1 MATSGMDALSKELHD
16 FLCRLGEHPEQVSD
30 KLQGY
35 TQALLQLLT
44 PADELLVKGRYG
56 ILGSTKESMAQLATR
71 FNTDENTVEA
81 MPKEN
86 SHHAGMA
93 GHQSTDATQSH
104 PIEIGS
110 RRQTGRPLPT
120 N

>member
-56 ILGSTKESMAQLATR
+56 I
-71 FNTDENTVEA
+71 
-81 MPKEN
+81 
-86 SHHAGMA
+86 
-93 GHQSTDATQSH
+93 
-104 PIEIGS
+104 
-110 RRQTGRPLPT
+110 
-120 N
+120 

>member
-1 MATSGMDALSKELHD
+1 MDALSKELHD
-16 FLCRLGEHPEQVSD
+16 FLCRLGEHPEQV

-81 MPKEN
+81 VLQQCLRKIAITPEWQDIK
-86 SHHAGMA
+86 AL
-93 GHQSTDATQSH
+93 TQLKA
-104 PIEIGS
+104 I
-110 RRQTGRPLPT
+110 RLK
-120 N
+120 

>member
-1 MATSGMDALSKELHD
+1 MDALSKELHD

-56 ILGSTKESMAQLATR
+56 ILGSTKESIAQLANR

-81 MPKEN
+81 VLQQCLRKIAITPEWQDIK
-86 SHHAGMA
+86 AL
-93 GHQSTDATQSH
+93 TQLKA
-104 PIEIGS
+104 I
-110 RRQTGRPLPT
+110 RLK
-120 N
+120 

>member
-1 MATSGMDALSKELHD
+1 MDALSKELHD

-56 ILGSTKESMAQLATR
+56 ILGSTKESIAQLANR

-81 MPKEN
+81 VAMSKEN

-93 GHQSTDATQSH
+93 GHQSADASQSH

-110 RRQTGRPLPT
+110 RRQIGRPLPT

>member
-56 ILGSTKESMAQLATR
+56 ILGSTK
-71 FNTDENTVEA
+71 
-81 MPKEN
+81 
-86 SHHAGMA
+86 
-93 GHQSTDATQSH
+93 ATQSH

-110 RRQTGRPLPT
+110 RREIGRRLPT

>member
-56 ILGSTKESMAQLATR
+56 ILGSTKESIAQLAIR

-81 MPKEN
+81 VLQQCLRKIAVTPEWQDIK
-86 SHHAGMA
+86 AL
-93 GHQSTDATQSH
+93 TQLKA
-104 PIEIGS
+104 I
-110 RRQTGRPLPT
+110 RLK
-120 N
+120 